1 LSTNILGKTLQKTS
15 SQSLF
20 MPEIQAGLWLTQV
33 KNVGISAT
41 REMFPLCVLDKS
53 HWAKGIN
60 WGMVGVV
67 EVVVRVK

>member
-1 LSTNILGKTLQKTS
+1 
-15 SQSLF
+15 